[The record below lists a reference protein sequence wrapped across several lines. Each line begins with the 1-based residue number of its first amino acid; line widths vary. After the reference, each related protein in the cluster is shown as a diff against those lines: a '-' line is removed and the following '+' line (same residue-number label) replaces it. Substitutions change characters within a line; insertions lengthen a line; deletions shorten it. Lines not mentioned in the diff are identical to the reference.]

1 MNDTRFLWDMAVTKR
16 FGEKMELKLEGVDIL
31 NQQTNVVRIVN
42 AQALKEEYTNVL
54 NRYAML
60 HFIWK
65 IN

>member
-1 MNDTRFLWDMAVTKR
+1 
-16 FGEKMELKLEGVDIL
+16 MELKLEGVDIL